1 MRKIWSFLSESYAEL
16 QKVVWPGWDSVV
28 SSVKVVLVST
38 ILFAMFFGFVDYVL
52 HNGLY
57 LFF

>member
-1 MRKIWSFLSESYAEL
+1 MKKIWTFLRESYGEL
-16 QKVVWPGWDSVV
+16 KKVVWPDWDSVV

-38 ILFAMFFGFVDYVL
+38 LLFAVFFGLVDYL
-52 HNGLY
+52 LLNGLY

>member
-1 MRKIWSFLSESYAEL
+1 MRKIWTFLTESYGEL
-16 QKVVWPGWDSVV
+16 RKVVWPGWDSVV

-38 ILFAMFFGFVDYVL
+38 VLFAVFFGLVDYL
-52 HNGLY
+52 LLNGLY